1 MLRIGSV
8 VLTNPVVAA
17 PMAGVTDRAFRM
29 LAQEAGCGLVCTEMV
44 SDQALLHASPRTDQ
58 ILDCRGEGGPVSV
71 QIFGSNPGYMARA
84 AAIVAERGADIID
97 LNMGCPTP
105 KIVKNGEGSALM
117 KNPAL
122 ALAITEAVIK
132 QVEPMPVTV
141 KMRKGWDEESV
152 NAVELAVLLVG
163 AGVAAVAVHG
173 RTRNQFYGGRADW
186 EIIRRVKQAVP
197 VPVIGNGDIQCPHD
211 ARRMLDQTGCDAIM
225 IGRAALGNPWIFQ
238 RTVRYLATGEILP
251 EPALDLRVRTAS
263 RHMHMLAEGKG
274 EYQAVREMRKHAAW
288 YLKGLVGAAKAR
300 ERINRAETILEIDM
314 IIAEFL
320 MSGTSQ
326 VE

>member
-29 LAQEAGCGLVCTEMV
+29 LAREAGCGLVYTEMV
-44 SDQALLHASPRTDQ
+44 SDQALLHANPRTTQ
-58 ILDCRGEGGPVSV
+58 ILDCRGERSPISV

-84 AAIVAERGADIID
+84 AAIVAKRGADIID
-97 LNMGCPTP
+97 INMGCPTP

-132 QVEPMPVTV
+132 QVEPLPVTV
-141 KMRKGWDEESV
+141 KMRKGWDEESI
-152 NAVELAVLLVG
+152 NAVELAVLLVE

-186 EIIRRVKQAVP
+186 EIIRRVKQAIP
-197 VPVIGNGDIQCPHD
+197 VPVIGNGDIKCPQD
-211 ARRMLDQTGCDAIM
+211 ARRMLEQTGCDAIM
-225 IGRAALGNPWIFQ
+225 IGRAAMGNPWIFQ
-238 RTVRYLATGEILP
+238 RTVHYLATGEILP
-251 EPALDLRVRTAS
+251 EPVPELRVRTAR
-263 RHMHMLAEGKG
+263 RHMHMLAGGKG
-274 EYQAVREMRKHAAW
+274 EYLAVREMRKHAAW
-288 YLKGLVGAAKAR
+288 YLKGLAGAAKAR
-300 ERINRAETILEIDM
+300 EQINRAETIMEIDLIM
-314 IIAEFL
+314 VEFL
-320 MSGTSQ
+320 MSGTGQ
-326 VE
+326 AD